1 MITVDEREEIRR
13 AYHIEKKSMRQ
24 IAKELHH
31 SRDTVKK
38 AVESASAAKYTM
50 RKARGAPVLGPYHEQ
65 IAELLAE
72 NETLPR
78 KQRYTAHQIYL
89 RIREAGYTGAES
101 TVRGYVSQCRA
112 ARRGKRAVYLPLEF
126 APGQDGQVDWG
137 TAVAEI
143 GGARTTVQLFVMR
156 LCYSRRTFVM
166 AFPTQRQECFLSGHV
181 HAFHFFGGVPQ
192 RISYDNLKTAV
203 RRILTGR
210 NRQEQTRFTEFRSH
224 YLFASYFCTPGQ
236 GHEKGGVEGAVGYTR
251 RNYLV
256 PPPVV
261 DSFTTLNA
269 QLWQACERDDQRQV
283 ARQTQSIGE
292 AWAVERP
299 HLLPLP
305 AHDFRCC
312 VTRSVVLNGYSQVEF
327 ETNRYSVPTE
337 HAYRQL
343 VLQAY
348 PFRVDILHGADILA
362 SHPRCYAQQQDVLD
376 PLHYLPLLSQRPG
389 AFAHAQPVQ
398 RWRITWPPVY
408 EQLLAHL
415 QQHWPEGH
423 GVREFIRIL
432 HLQRQH
438 PVDIITQAVTQA
450 LALGCVHYEGV
461 RLCVHQVLHPEAPP
475 TPLDLSQHPEL
486 TTIAAQPPNVQ
497 CYEQLLLEGEE

>member
-1 MITVDEREEIRR
+1 MITVDEREAIRR
-13 AYHIEKKSMRQ
+13 AYYIDKKSMRQ

-31 SRDTVKK
+31 SRETVKK
-38 AVESASAAKYTM
+38 AVASARPGKYTL
-50 RKARGAPVLGPYHEQ
+50 RKQRESPVLGPYQEQ

-72 NETLPR
+72 NEHLPR
-78 KQRYTAHQIYL
+78 KQRYTSHQIYL
-89 RIREAGYTGAES
+89 RLRDAGYQGAES
-101 TVRGYVSQCRA
+101 TVRGYVSQCRK

-126 APGQDGQVDWG
+126 APGADAQVDWG

-143 GGARTTVQLFVMR
+143 DGECTKVQLFVMR

-192 RISYDNLKTAV
+192 RISYDNLKAAV
-203 RRILTGR
+203 QRILEGR

-224 YLFASYFCTPGQ
+224 YLFASRFCTPGQ
-236 GHEKGGVEGAVGYTR
+236 GHEKGGVEGAVGYVR

-256 PPPVV
+256 PPPVM
-261 DSFTTLNA
+261 DSFATLNT
-269 QLWQACERDDQRQV
+269 QLLRACERDDQRQV
-283 ARQTQSIGE
+283 ARQTQTIGA

-305 AHDFRCC
+305 AHDFTCC
-312 VTRSVVLNGYSQVEF
+312 VTRTVVLNGYSQVEF
-327 ETNRYSVPTE
+327 ETNRYSVPTD
-337 HAYRQL
+337 HAYRHL
-343 VLQAY
+343 VVQAY
-348 PFRVDILHGADILA
+348 PFRVDILHGADVLA

-398 RWRITWPPVY
+398 RWRATWPPAY
-408 EQLLAHL
+408 EQLLVHL
-415 QQHWPEGH
+415 QQQWPEGH

-432 HLQRQH
+432 QLHRQH
-438 PVDIITQAVTQA
+438 PADIITQAVTQA
-450 LALGCVHYEGV
+450 LALGCAHYEGV
-461 RLCVHQVLHPEAPP
+461 RLCVHHLLHPEVVPP
-475 TPLDLSQHPEL
+475 PLDLSPHPEL
-486 TTIAAQPPNVQ
+486 ASIAVQPPNVQ
-497 CYEQLLLEGEE
+497 CYEQLLLGGGE